1 MCFFCPAAPMGVRLL
16 FLGCMELSLL
26 LSTGL
31 KKTRMELF
39 RCTPGETI
47 SVQRNLIRNF
57 SQKSDLTSRFSN
69 ITYAG
74 RVLEAEVST
83 GTVHQKDKWI
93 RNDSEVILDLLVL
106 LGSVCT
112 EILQGQLQGSSSG
125 EIFSSPLHQVP
136 HCEAKH
142 CLR

>member
-16 FLGCMELSLL
+16 LLGCMELSLL

-57 SQKSDLTSRFSN
+57 SQNSDLTSRFSN

-83 GTVHQKDKWI
+83 GTRKI
-93 RNDSEVILDLLVL
+93 N
-106 LGSVCT
+106 G
-112 EILQGQLQGSSSG
+112 
-125 EIFSSPLHQVP
+125 
-136 HCEAKH
+136 
-142 CLR
+142 